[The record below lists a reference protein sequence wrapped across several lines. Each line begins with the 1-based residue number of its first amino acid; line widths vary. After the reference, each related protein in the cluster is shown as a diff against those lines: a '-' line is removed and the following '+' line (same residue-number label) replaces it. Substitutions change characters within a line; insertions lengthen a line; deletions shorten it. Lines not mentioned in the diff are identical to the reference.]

1 MESVIGSDSIP
12 IYSEFAL
19 TARHESLP
27 ERIARLGQKAAPS
40 HGTPLFCVPGQIG
53 KQASPFATTIFEK
66 GLVISVNESQLGL
79 FYGLSFLCV
88 ALAFA
93 FAAYLYLWVKKQKT
107 ENAKIQE
114 VSLLIKQGA
123 NTFMRRE
130 YLVLAKF
137 AAVAAIVILILLPSP
152 IWTGSPVDNISMG
165 IAYLCGTA
173 LSAIAGKIGILV
185 ATLSNG
191 RTAEAAQKGI
201 KPAFLI
207 GFRGGAVMGLLVVGC
222 SLLGVAAVLMI
233 TGDSS
238 ILLGFSFGASS
249 LALFAKAGGG
259 IFTKTADVSAD
270 LTGKVEL
277 GIPEDDPR
285 NPAVIADNVGDNV
298 GDVAGMGADL
308 FDSNVAA
315 MASALVLAQSL
326 SGGDFNNVSMVFCY
340 AILGLFASIIGIATA
355 RVGKKGDPTTAL
367 NSSTYV
373 TTAIYL
379 VLTAIATALFP
390 GFSWRIW
397 GAAAVGLLVGVIIG
411 ITTDYFT
418 DDSKP
423 PVQKVAKASSSGP
436 AFTVLSGI
444 SYGFISAL
452 PAMVG
457 IAVSALVAYKL
468 CEPMGEGYAIFGIS
482 MAAVGMLSIVGMII
496 SNDAY
501 GPIVDNARGLAE
513 MGGLGEETIRTAD
526 ELDSAGNTVKAV
538 TKGFSISAAGL
549 TVISLL
555 GAFMS
560 EANDALAA
568 AGRELITGFD
578 IMSPTVFF
586 GVLVG
591 AVVPAVF
598 SAMLILGVDKNA
610 QRMVAE
616 IHRQFNSIKGL
627 REGKPGVKP
636 EYDKCIDIATSGSLR
651 ELIPAGLMTIIAT
664 IIVGFIGGP
673 SAIGGFLLGNIV
685 SGLLLALFMSN
696 AGGLWDNCKK
706 YIEAGAEGGKG
717 SDSHKAAV
725 IGDTVGD
732 PFKDTAGPSIN
743 TQITVVS
750 LVSSLLSSVFVMFSF
765 FG

>member
-1 MESVIGSDSIP
+1 M
-12 IYSEFAL
+12 
-19 TARHESLP
+19 
-27 ERIARLGQKAAPS
+27 
-40 HGTPLFCVPGQIG
+40 
-53 KQASPFATTIFEK
+53 
-66 GLVISVNESQLGL
+66 ESQLSL
-79 FYGLSFLCV
+79 FYGLSFLTV
-88 ALAFA
+88 AVAFA

-107 ENAKIQE
+107 GNARIQE
-114 VSLLIKQGA
+114 VSALIREGA

-130 YLVLAKF
+130 YKILAKF
-137 AAVAAIVILILLPSP
+137 ALVAALVILVLLPSP
-152 IWTGSPVDNISMG
+152 IWQGNPLENAAMAVAY
-165 IAYLCGTA
+165 IAGTV

-185 ATLSNG
+185 ATLSNA
-191 RTAEAAQKGI
+191 RTAEGAQKGI

-207 GFRGGAVMGLLVVGC
+207 GFRGGAVMGLLVVGF
-222 SLLGVAAVLMI
+222 SLLGVAVVLML
-233 TGDSS
+233 TGDSG

-259 IFTKTADVSAD
+259 IFTKTADISAD

-285 NPAVIADNVGDNV
+285 NPAVSADNVGDNV

-315 MASALVLAQSL
+315 MASALVIAQSL
-326 SGGDFNNVSMVFCY
+326 SGGAFANVSMVFCY
-340 AILGLFASIIGIATA
+340 AILGLLASVIGIATA
-355 RVGKKGDPTTAL
+355 RIGKNGNPTRAL

-373 TTAIYL
+373 TTGIFLA
-379 VLTAIATALFP
+379 LTAAATAIFE

-397 GAAAVGLLVGVIIG
+397 GASAVGLLVGVIIG

-423 PVQKVAKASSSGP
+423 IVRRVAHASGSGP

-468 CEPMGEGYAIFGIS
+468 CEPMGEGYAVFGIS

-538 TKGFSISAAGL
+538 TKGFSIAAAGL

-555 GAFMS
+555 GAFMA
-560 EANDALAA
+560 EVNGALEA
-568 AGRELITGFD
+568 AGRALITGFD

-586 GVLVG
+586 GVLIG
-591 AVVPAVF
+591 AAVPAVF

-610 QRMVAE
+610 QRMVQE
-616 IHRQFNSIKGL
+616 IHRQFDSIPGL
-627 REGKPGVKP
+627 REGRKGVKP
-636 EYDKCIDIATSGSLR
+636 EYGKCIDIATSGALR
-651 ELIPAGLMTIIAT
+651 ELIPAGLMSIAAT
-664 IIVGFIGGP
+664 IAVGFIGGP
-673 SAIGGFLLGNIV
+673 LAIGGFLLGNIV
-685 SGLLLALFMSN
+685 SGLLIALFMSN
-696 AGGLWDNCKK
+696 AGGLWDNAKK
-706 YIEAGAEGGKG
+706 YIESGAEGGKG
-717 SDSHKAAV
+717 SKAHKAAV

-750 LVSSLLSSVFVMFSF
+750 LVSSLMSSLFVWFSVFH
-765 FG
+765 

>member
-1 MESVIGSDSIP
+1 M
-12 IYSEFAL
+12 
-19 TARHESLP
+19 
-27 ERIARLGQKAAPS
+27 
-40 HGTPLFCVPGQIG
+40 
-53 KQASPFATTIFEK
+53 
-66 GLVISVNESQLGL
+66 ESQLNL
-79 FYGLSFLCV
+79 FYGLSFLIV

-93 FAAYLYLWVKKQKT
+93 FAVYLYLWVKKQKT
-107 ENAKIQE
+107 VNGKIQE
-114 VSLLIKQGA
+114 VSQLIKEGA

-130 YLVLAKF
+130 YIVLAKF
-137 AAVAAIVILILLPSP
+137 AAVAAVVILILLPSP
-152 IWTGSPVDNISMG
+152 IWQGSPVDNISMALAY
-165 IAYLCGTA
+165 IAGTV
-173 LSAIAGKIGILV
+173 LSAVAGKIGILV
-185 ATLSNG
+185 ATLSNA

-207 GFRGGAVMGLLVVGC
+207 GFRGGAVMGLLVVGF
-222 SLLGVAAVLMI
+222 SLLGVAAVLLA

-315 MASALVLAQSL
+315 MTSALVIAQSL
-326 SGGDFNNVSMVFCY
+326 AGDGTANVAMVFCY
-340 AILGLFASIIGIATA
+340 AILGLLASIIGIATA
-355 RVGKKGDPTTAL
+355 RVGKNGNPTRAL

-373 TTAIYL
+373 TTAIFL
-379 VLTAIATALFP
+379 VLTAGATALIE

-397 GAAAVGLLVGVIIG
+397 GASTVGLLVGVIIG

-418 DDSKP
+418 DDTKP
-423 PVQKVAKASSSGP
+423 IVRKVAHASGSGP
-436 AFTVLSGI
+436 AFTVLSGV

-457 IAVSALVAYKL
+457 IAISALVAYKL
-468 CEPMGEGYAIFGIS
+468 CEPMGDGYAVFGIS

-538 TKGFSISAAGL
+538 TKGFSIGAAGL

-560 EANDALAA
+560 EANAALAA
-568 AGRELITGFD
+568 AGKPLITGFD

-586 GVLVG
+586 GVLIG
-591 AVVPAVF
+591 AAIPAVF

-616 IHRQFNSIKGL
+616 IHRQFQSIPGL
-627 REGKPGVKP
+627 KEGKEDAKP
-636 EYDKCIDIATSGSLR
+636 EYGKCIDIATSGALR
-651 ELIPAGLMTIIAT
+651 ELIPAGLMTIVVT
-664 IIVGFIGGP
+664 LIVGFIGGA

-696 AGGLWDNCKK
+696 AGGLWDNSKK
-706 YIEAGAEGGKG
+706 YVESGEEGGKG
-717 SDSHKAAV
+717 SEAHKAAV

-750 LVSSLLSSVFVMFSF
+750 LVASLMSSIFVLFSIF
-765 FG
+765 

>member
-1 MESVIGSDSIP
+1 MD
-12 IYSEFAL
+12 
-19 TARHESLP
+19 
-27 ERIARLGQKAAPS
+27 
-40 HGTPLFCVPGQIG
+40 
-53 KQASPFATTIFEK
+53 
-66 GLVISVNESQLGL
+66 ESQLSL

-130 YLVLAKF
+130 YKVLAKF
-137 AAVAAIVILILLPSP
+137 AGVAAIVILILLPSP
-152 IWTGSPVDNISMG
+152 IWTGDFLDNIKMAV
-165 IAYLCGTA
+165 AYLCGTA

-185 ATLSNG
+185 ATLSNA
-191 RTAEAAQKGI
+191 RTAEAAQRGI

-222 SLLGVAAVLMI
+222 SLLGVAAVLMV

-259 IFTKTADVSAD
+259 IFT
-270 LTGKVEL
+270 
-277 GIPEDDPR
+277 
-285 NPAVIADNVGDNV
+285 NV

-315 MASALVLAQSL
+315 MASSLVIAQSL
-326 SGGDFNNVSMVFCY
+326 SGTGFNNVSMVFCY

-355 RVGKKGDPTTAL
+355 RVGKKGPTSAL

-379 VLTAIATALFP
+379 VLTAIATAVFP

-418 DDSKP
+418 DDSKS
-423 PVQKVAKASSSGP
+423 PVKKVAKASSSGP

-457 IAVSALVAYKL
+457 IAISALIAYKL

-513 MGGLGEETIRTAD
+513 MGGLGEETIRAAD

-651 ELIPAGLMTIIAT
+651 ELIPAGLMSIIAT
-664 IIVGFIGGP
+664 VVVGFIGGP

-765 FG
+765 FS

>member
-1 MESVIGSDSIP
+1 MES
-12 IYSEFAL
+12 
-19 TARHESLP
+19 
-27 ERIARLGQKAAPS
+27 
-40 HGTPLFCVPGQIG
+40 
-53 KQASPFATTIFEK
+53 
-66 GLVISVNESQLGL
+66 L
-79 FYGLSFLCV
+79 FYGLSFLTV
-88 ALAFA
+88 AIAFA
-93 FAAYLYLWVKKQKT
+93 FAAYLYLWVKKQRTVNKR
-107 ENAKIQE
+107 IME
-114 VSLLIKQGA
+114 VSLLIKEGA

-130 YLVLAKF
+130 YRVLAKF
-137 AAVAAIVILILLPSP
+137 ALVAAVLILVLLPSP
-152 IWTGSPVDNISMG
+152 IWQGEPLDNVSMAV
-165 IAYLCGTA
+165 AYLAGTI

-222 SLLGVAAVLMI
+222 SLFGVAAVLWI

-277 GIPEDDPR
+277 GIAEDDPR

-315 MASALVLAQSL
+315 MTSALVIAQSL
-326 SGGDFNNVSMVFCY
+326 AGDGTANVAMVFCY
-340 AILGLFASIIGIATA
+340 AILGLLASIIGIATA
-355 RVGKKGDPTTAL
+355 RVGKNGNPTRAL

-373 TTAIYL
+373 TTAIFL
-379 VLTAIATALFP
+379 VLTAGATALIE

-397 GAAAVGLLVGVIIG
+397 GASTVGLLVGVIIG

-418 DDSKP
+418 DDTKP
-423 PVQKVAKASSSGP
+423 IVRKVAHASGSGP
-436 AFTVLSGI
+436 AFTVLSGV

-457 IAVSALVAYKL
+457 IAISALVAYKL
-468 CEPMGEGYAIFGIS
+468 CEPMGDGYAVFGIS

-538 TKGFSISAAGL
+538 TKGFSIGAAGL

-560 EANDALAA
+560 EANAALAA
-568 AGRELITGFD
+568 AGKPLITGFD

-586 GVLVG
+586 GVLIG
-591 AVVPAVF
+591 AAIPAVF

-616 IHRQFNSIKGL
+616 IHRQFQSIPGL
-627 REGKPGVKP
+627 KEGKEDAKP
-636 EYDKCIDIATSGSLR
+636 EYGKCIDIATSGALR
-651 ELIPAGLMTIIAT
+651 ELIPAGLMTIVVT
-664 IIVGFIGGP
+664 LIVGFIGGP
-673 SAIGGFLLGNIV
+673 RPSAASFLEISSAAFCWRCLCPTPAA
-685 SGLLLALFMSN
+685 SGITPKSMWNPARR
-696 AGGLWDNCKK
+696 
-706 YIEAGAEGGKG
+706 AER
-717 SDSHKAAV
+717 AARP
-725 IGDTVGD
+725 IRR
-732 PFKDTAGPSIN
+732 P
-743 TQITVVS
+743 
-750 LVSSLLSSVFVMFSF
+750 
-765 FG
+765 

>member
-1 MESVIGSDSIP
+1 MEQN
-12 IYSEFAL
+12 
-19 TARHESLP
+19 LP
-27 ERIARLGQKAAPS
+27 
-40 HGTPLFCVPGQIG
+40 
-53 KQASPFATTIFEK
+53 
-66 GLVISVNESQLGL
+66 L
-79 FYGLSFLCV
+79 FYGLSFLTV
-88 ALAFA
+88 VIAFA
-93 FAAYLYLWVKKQKT
+93 FAAYLYLWVKKEKVQNVRIA
-107 ENAKIQE
+107 EI
-114 VSLLIKQGA
+114 SDLIKKGA
-123 NTFMRRE
+123 DTFMNRE
-130 YLVLAKF
+130 YRILGIFA
-137 AAVAAIVILILLPSP
+137 AAVAVIVFAFLPQP
-152 IWTGSPVDNISMG
+152 IWHGNVLSNLSMALAY
-165 IAYLCGTA
+165 IAGTV

-191 RTAEAAQKGI
+191 RTAECASRGI
-201 KPAFLI
+201 REAFLS

-222 SLLGVAAVLMI
+222 SLFGVTAVLLL
-233 TGDSS
+233 TGDTT

-259 IFTKTADVSAD
+259 IFTKTADVAAD

-315 MASALVLAQSL
+315 AASALVIAGSLA
-326 SGGDFNNVSMVFCY
+326 GGALNNISMVFCY
-340 AILGLFASIIGIATA
+340 SLLGLLASVVGIATA
-355 RVGKKGDPTTAL
+355 KVGKNGNPTHAL

-373 TTAIYL
+373 TTAVFL
-379 VLTAIATALFP
+379 VLTAAATAIFP

-397 GAAAVGLLVGVIIG
+397 GASSVGLLVGVIIG

-418 DDSKP
+418 DDTRPIVK
-423 PVQKVAKASSSGP
+423 KVAHASASGP
-436 AFTVLSGI
+436 AFTILSGV

-457 IAVSALVAYKL
+457 IAISALVAYKL
-468 CEPMGEGYAIFGIS
+468 CDPIGEGYAIFGIA

-513 MGGLGEETIRTAD
+513 MGGLGEETIRIAD

-538 TKGFSISAAGL
+538 TKGFSIGAAGL

-560 EANDALAA
+560 EVNAALVAQGKA
-568 AGRELITGFD
+568 VITGFD
-578 IMSPTVFF
+578 IMEPTVFF
-586 GVLVG
+586 GTLVG
-591 AVVPAVF
+591 AAVPAVF
-598 SAMLILGVDKNA
+598 SAMLILGVDRNA
-610 QRMVAE
+610 QRMVSE
-616 IHRQFNSIKGL
+616 IHRQFDTIKGL
-627 REGKPGVKP
+627 KEGTASPDYGR
-636 EYDKCIDIATSGSLR
+636 CIDIATAGALR
-651 ELIPAGLMTIIAT
+651 ELVPAGLMAILMTLA
-664 IIVGFIGGP
+664 VGFIGGP
-673 SAIGGFLLGNIV
+673 AAIGGFLLGNIV

-696 AGGLWDNCKK
+696 AGGLWDNSKK
-706 YIEAGAEGGKG
+706 YVEAGAEGGKG
-717 SDSHKAAV
+717 SEAHKAAV

-750 LVSSLLSSVFVMFSF
+750 LVSSLFAAAFVALSIF
-765 FG
+765 

>member
-1 MESVIGSDSIP
+1 MEP
-12 IYSEFAL
+12 
-19 TARHESLP
+19 
-27 ERIARLGQKAAPS
+27 
-40 HGTPLFCVPGQIG
+40 
-53 KQASPFATTIFEK
+53 
-66 GLVISVNESQLGL
+66 QLSL
-79 FYGLSFLCV
+79 FYGLSILT
-88 ALAFA
+88 AAIAFA
-93 FAAYLYLWVKKQKT
+93 FAVYLYLWVKRQPQQNET
-107 ENAKIQE
+107 IRDVAT
-114 VSLLIKQGA
+114 LIREGA
-123 NTFMRRE
+123 NTFMNRE
-130 YLVLAKF
+130 YKILGIF
-137 AAVAAIVILILLPSP
+137 AAVAALLIFLFLPSP
-152 IWTGSPVDNISMG
+152 IWKGGAVENISMALAY
-165 IAYLCGTA
+165 IAGTV
-173 LSAIAGKIGILV
+173 LSAIAGKIGVLV
-185 ATLSNG
+185 ASLSNG
-191 RTAEAAQKGI
+191 RSAEAAQQGI

-222 SLLGVAAVLMI
+222 SLLGVSAVLMI
-233 TGDSS
+233 VGDAS

-315 MASALVLAQSL
+315 MTSALVIAQSL
-326 SGGDFNNVSMVFCY
+326 TGDFNNVSMVFCY
-340 AILGLFASIIGIATA
+340 ALLGLLASILGIATA
-355 RVGKKGDPTTAL
+355 RIGKHGSPTKAL

-373 TTAIYL
+373 TTGIFMA
-379 VLTAIATALFP
+379 LTAIATALFE

-397 GAAAVGLLVGVIIG
+397 GASTTGLLVGVIIG

-418 DDSKP
+418 DDTQP
-423 PVQKVAKASSSGP
+423 IVHKVAHASKSGP
-436 AFTVLSGI
+436 AFTVLSGV
-444 SYGFISAL
+444 SYGFISAM
-452 PAMVG
+452 PAMIG

-468 CEPMGEGYAIFGIS
+468 CAPMGEGYAIFGIS

-513 MGGLGEETIRTAD
+513 MGGLGEETIRIAD

-538 TKGFSISAAGL
+538 TKGFSIGAAGL

-560 EANDALAA
+560 EVNAALAA
-568 AGRELITGFD
+568 KGMAPITGFD
-578 IMSPTVFF
+578 LMDPNVFF
-586 GVLVG
+586 GIMIG
-591 AVVPAVF
+591 AAIPAVF

-616 IHRQFNSIKGL
+616 IHRQFDTIVGL
-627 REGKPGVKP
+627 REGVPGVKP
-636 EYDKCIDIATSGSLR
+636 EYGKCIDIAATGALK
-651 ELIPAGLMTIIAT
+651 ELIPAGLMSILAT
-664 IIVGFIGGP
+664 VAVGFIGGP
-673 SAIGGFLLGNIV
+673 KAVGGFLLGNIV

-696 AGGLWDNCKK
+696 AGGLWDNSKK
-706 YIEAGAEGGKG
+706 YVEAGNEGGKG
-717 SDSHKAAV
+717 SEAHKSAV

-750 LVSSLLSSVFVMFSF
+750 LVASLLSSLFVSFSLF
-765 FG
+765 M

>member
-1 MESVIGSDSIP
+1 MEPAAST
-12 IYSEFAL
+12 IYA
-19 TARHESLP
+19 
-27 ERIARLGQKAAPS
+27 
-40 HGTPLFCVPGQIG
+40 
-53 KQASPFATTIFEK
+53 
-66 GLVISVNESQLGL
+66 
-79 FYGLSFLCV
+79 LSFLAV
-88 ALAFA
+88 AIAFA
-93 FAAYLYLWVKKQKT
+93 FAVYLHLWVKRQPT
-107 ENAKIQE
+107 DNATIRR
-114 VSLLIKQGA
+114 VSDLIKAGA
-123 NTFMRRE
+123 NTFMRKE
-130 YLVLAKF
+130 YKILAAF
-137 AAVAAIVILILLPSP
+137 AGVAAVLIFLLLPQG
-152 IWTGSPVDNISMG
+152 IWAGDWHENVAMTLAY
-165 IAYLCGTA
+165 IAGTV

-185 ATLSNG
+185 ATSSNG
-191 RTAEAAQKGI
+191 RAAEAAQKGI
-201 KPAFLI
+201 QPAFMV
-207 GFRGGAVMGLLVVGC
+207 GFRGGAVMGLAVVGF
-222 SLLGVAAVLMI
+222 SLLGVAAVLLLA
-233 TGDSS
+233 GDSS
-238 ILLGFSFGASS
+238 IVLGFSFGASS

-326 SGGDFNNVSMVFCY
+326 SGGAYNNISMVFCY
-340 AILGLFASIIGIATA
+340 AILGLLASIIGIATA
-355 RVGKKGDPTTAL
+355 RVGKNGNPTHAL

-373 TTAIYL
+373 TTAIFL
-379 VLTAIATALFP
+379 VLTALATVVFD

-397 GAAAVGLLVGVIIG
+397 GASAVGLLVGVVIG

-418 DDSKP
+418 DDTKP
-423 PVQKVAKASSSGP
+423 IVKKVAHASSSGP
-436 AFTVLSGI
+436 AFTVLSGV

-457 IAVSALVAYKL
+457 IALSALVAYKL
-468 CEPMGEGYAIFGIS
+468 CEPMGAGYAIFGIS

-513 MGGLGEETIRTAD
+513 MGGLGDETIRTAD
-526 ELDSAGNTVKAV
+526 ELDSAGNTVKAI

-586 GVLVG
+586 GVLIG
-591 AVVPAVF
+591 AAIPAVF

-610 QRMVAE
+610 QRMVQE
-616 IHRQFNSIKGL
+616 IHRQFVEIPGL
-627 REGKPGVKP
+627 KEGKEDAKP
-636 EYDKCIDIATSGSLR
+636 EYGKCIDIATSGAIR
-651 ELIPAGLMTIIAT
+651 ELIPAGLMSIIAT
-664 IIVGFIGGP
+664 LIVGFIGGP
-673 SAIGGFLLGNIV
+673 LAIGGFLLGNIV
-685 SGLLLALFMSN
+685 SGLLIALFMSN
-696 AGGLWDNCKK
+696 SGGLWDNAKK
-706 YIEAGAEGGKG
+706 YVESGEEGGKG
-717 SDSHKAAV
+717 SEAHKAAV

-750 LVSSLLSSVFVMFSF
+750 LVSSLASSLFVWFSIL
-765 FG
+765 G

>member
-1 MESVIGSDSIP
+1 M
-12 IYSEFAL
+12 
-19 TARHESLP
+19 
-27 ERIARLGQKAAPS
+27 
-40 HGTPLFCVPGQIG
+40 
-53 KQASPFATTIFEK
+53 
-66 GLVISVNESQLGL
+66 ESQLSL
-79 FYGLSFLCV
+79 FYGLSFLTV
-88 ALAFA
+88 VIAFA
-93 FAAYLYLWVKKQKT
+93 FALYLYLWVKKQKT
-107 ENAKIQE
+107 TNARIQE
-114 VSLLIKQGA
+114 ISTLIKEGA
-123 NTFMRRE
+123 NTFLRRE
-130 YLVLAKF
+130 YKVLAKF
-137 AAVAAIVILILLPSP
+137 AAVAAIVIFVLLPSP
-152 IWTGSPVDNISMG
+152 IWQGHIIDNLSMA
-165 IAYLCGTA
+165 IAYIAGTV
-173 LSAIAGKIGILV
+173 LSAIAGKIGIMV

-191 RTAEAAQKGI
+191 RTAEGAQKGL
-201 KPAFLI
+201 KTAFLI

-222 SLLGVAAVLMI
+222 SLLGVAAVLMA
-233 TGDSS
+233 TGNSS

-315 MASALVLAQSL
+315 MASALVIAQSL
-326 SGGDFNNVSMVFCY
+326 SGTGFSNISMVFCY
-340 AILGLFASIIGIATA
+340 AILGLLASVIGIAA
-355 RVGKKGDPTTAL
+355 SGIGKKDNPTKAL

-373 TTAIYL
+373 TTAIFL
-379 VLTAIATALFP
+379 ILTALATLVFE

-397 GAAAVGLLVGVIIG
+397 GASAVGLLVGVVIG

-423 PVQKVAKASSSGP
+423 IVHRVAHASSSGP
-436 AFTVLSGI
+436 AFTVLSGVA
-444 SYGFISAL
+444 YGFISSL

-457 IAVSALVAYKL
+457 IAVSALVAYEL
-468 CEPMGEGYAIFGIS
+468 CAPMGEGYAIFGIS

-513 MGGLGEETIRTAD
+513 MGGLGEETIRISD

-538 TKGFSISAAGL
+538 TKGFSIGAAGL

-560 EANDALAA
+560 EANEALAA
-568 AGRELITGFD
+568 AGRELLTGFD

-586 GVLVG
+586 GTLIG
-591 AVVPAVF
+591 AAIPAVF

-616 IHRQFNSIKGL
+616 IHRQFNEIPGL
-627 REGKPGVKP
+627 REGKKGAKP
-636 EYDKCIDIATSGSLR
+636 EYSKCIDIATSGALH
-651 ELIPAGLMTIIAT
+651 ELIPAGLMSIIAT
-664 IIVGFIGGP
+664 LIVGFIGGP
-673 SAIGGFLLGNIV
+673 SAIGGFLLGNIL

-696 AGGLWDNCKK
+696 AGGLWDNSKK
-706 YIEAGAEGGKG
+706 YVEAGNEGGKG
-717 SDSHKAAV
+717 SEAHKAAV

-750 LVSSLLSSVFVMFSF
+750 LVSSLASSLFVWLSVFH
-765 FG
+765 

>member
-1 MESVIGSDSIP
+1 MAFSHYGVYMEQNLS
-12 IYSEFAL
+12 
-19 TARHESLP
+19 
-27 ERIARLGQKAAPS
+27 
-40 HGTPLFCVPGQIG
+40 
-53 KQASPFATTIFEK
+53 
-66 GLVISVNESQLGL
+66 L
-79 FYGLSFLCV
+79 FYGLSFLTV
-88 ALAFA
+88 VIAFA
-93 FAAYLYLWVKKQKT
+93 FALYLYLWVKKMKVQNQRIDEISK
-107 ENAKIQE
+107 
-114 VSLLIKQGA
+114 LIKKGA
-123 NTFMRRE
+123 DTFMNRE
-130 YLVLAKF
+130 YRILGIF
-137 AAVAAIVILILLPSP
+137 AAVVAVIIFLILPQP
-152 IWTGSPVDNISMG
+152 IWEGQILSNLSMVLAY
-165 IAYLCGTA
+165 IAGTV

-191 RTAEAAQKGI
+191 RTAESATKGI
-201 KPAFLI
+201 KSAFLV

-222 SLLGVAAVLMI
+222 SLFGVAAVLMI
-233 TGDSS
+233 TGDTT

-259 IFTKTADVSAD
+259 IFTKTADVAAD

-315 MASALVLAQSL
+315 AVSALVIASSLA
-326 SGGDFNNVSMVFCY
+326 GGELNNISMVFCY
-340 AILGLFASIIGIATA
+340 LLLGLLASVVGIATA
-355 RVGKKGDPTTAL
+355 KVGKNGNPTHAL

-373 TTAIYL
+373 TTAIFL
-379 VLTAIATALFP
+379 VLTAIATAIFP

-397 GAAAVGLLVGVIIG
+397 GASSVGLLVGVIIG

-418 DDSKP
+418 DDTKP
-423 PVQKVAKASSSGP
+423 IVRKVAHASASGP
-436 AFTVLSGI
+436 AFTVLSGV

-452 PAMVG
+452 PAMIG

-468 CEPMGEGYAIFGIS
+468 CAPIGDGYAIFGIA

-513 MGGLGEETIRTAD
+513 MGGLGEETIRIAD

-538 TKGFSISAAGL
+538 TKGFSIGAAGL

-560 EANDALAA
+560 EVNEALVE
-568 AGRELITGFD
+568 AGKEIITGFD
-578 IMSPTVFF
+578 IMEPTVFF
-586 GVLVG
+586 GILIG

-598 SAMLILGVDKNA
+598 SAMLILGVDRNA

-616 IHRQFNSIKGL
+616 IHRQFNEIKGL
-627 REGKPGVKP
+627 KEGTSSPD
-636 EYDKCIDIATSGSLR
+636 YDKCIDIATSGALK
-651 ELIPAGLMTIIAT
+651 ELVPAGLMAILMTLA
-664 IIVGFIGGP
+664 VGFIGGP
-673 SAIGGFLLGNIV
+673 EAIGGFLLGNIV

-696 AGGLWDNCKK
+696 AGGLWDNSKK
-706 YIEAGAEGGKG
+706 YVEAGAEGGKG
-717 SDSHKAAV
+717 SEAHKAAV

-750 LVSSLLSSVFVMFSF
+750 LVSSLCAAIFVALSIF
-765 FG
+765 